1 MELFIE
7 LYRWWWLMP
16 HPIPRDEN
24 KDWVCSV
31 FVWPLCLCS
40 VTAFYHGRRPS
51 LSSTVER
58 WHRRNISIK
67 LCPNYYTSAKHSLE
81 VFPYRMSL
89 SALSLDGVGVGLLA
103 GARREM
109 TGILVER
116 RRRLCVT
123 TTYSVREFM
132 KYFNLNALNVIRKPC
147 PRLPP
152 RVASSSFCVIGWAW
166 EISREII
173 ILFHCRFFSFFFFY
187 YYRYFC
193 FGSLCVLASRPHGQR
208 DCVRWVSE
216 I

>member
-16 HPIPRDEN
+16 HPIPRDQN

-40 VTAFYHGRRPS
+40 VTAFYHGCRPS

-89 SALSLDGVGVGLLA
+89 CRCRWMALALDSSRGREEKWPEYWWGGGGVCVWRRHTVSGNLWNISIWTRWTWSVNHVHDHHASRRIVLVLCDWLGMGNIKGNYYIIPLSLFQLL
-103 GARREM
+103 
-109 TGILVER
+109 L
-116 RRRLCVT
+116 L
-123 TTYSVREFM
+123 
-132 KYFNLNALNVIRKPC
+132 LL
-147 PRLPP
+147 L
-152 RVASSSFCVIGWAW
+152 
-166 EISREII
+166 
-173 ILFHCRFFSFFFFY
+173 
-187 YYRYFC
+187 
-193 FGSLCVLASRPHGQR
+193 
-208 DCVRWVSE
+208 
-216 I
+216 